1 MPSPV
6 VSCTLGREN
15 KVHMR
20 KPIIVIGVALVVV
33 AALGVAYY
41 LGTQTMRETSE
52 KDLAGKEPA
61 SNPPPAPRGPSPPL
75 PLGESAQFEHGS
87 LRVYDYQDDVQA
99 NTGFGPILEPGNKFS
114 AIDVEGCNRDSDAG
128 ISIDA
133 FEFSLSMPDNTRVQ
147 PTGLPAVQP
156 DMHNPV
162 TLQRGECI
170 RGWLSF
176 QVPQETSPTIV
187 LFNSKSGSTA
197 RWDI

>member
-1 MPSPV
+1 
-6 VSCTLGREN
+6 
-15 KVHMR
+15 MR
-20 KPIIVIGVALVVV
+20 KPIIVIGVASVVV
-33 AALGVAYY
+33 AALGVLYY
-41 LGTQTMRETSE
+41 LGTQTVQESAE
-52 KDLAGKEPA
+52 KELAEKEPA
-61 SNPPPAPRGPSPPL
+61 SNPPPAPTAPPRPL
-75 PLGESAQFEHGS
+75 ALGESVDFEHGS

-133 FEFSLSMPDNTRVQ
+133 LEFSLSMPDNTRVQ